1 MVRGRPPIG
10 GNNKANMLRLD
21 KGTRDDC
28 RIVYISTFPPRK
40 CGIATFTQDLTR
52 AMDGLLGTRVKSMVV
67 AMNVEKIVTDTYGRE
82 VIFQIDQNNPDEYVR
97 VAEALNLDDAVKL
110 VNIQHE
116 FGIFGGDCGLN
127 IIYFLDALKK
137 CRVITFHT
145 VIPQPNRDLHYAVRL
160 LADNVNGITTMTHH
174 SKGILIDDY
183 GIPEQSIRVIPHGI
197 HDGTYTSSQRAK
209 AALGFSDKTVLS
221 TFGMLNRGK
230 GLEYV
235 IEALPAVVER
245 YKDFVYIIFGATH
258 PNILKIEGE
267 TYRNSVIERIYNL
280 GLTDHVKMYN
290 QYFPLP
296 KLLQMLKATDI
307 YIATSLYPNQSVSGT
322 LSYALG
328 MGRPVI
334 STAFAQARE
343 EVTPD
348 VGILVDFGNP
358 RAFADAIISL
368 LGDKDRQINL
378 GKNAYF
384 KTRGWTWPN
393 VAVKYAKYFS
403 ECAADLVEVVERKS
417 FPRVKLSHL
426 VRLTDSFGI
435 VQFASLSKP
444 DSTSGYT
451 VDDNAR
457 ALMVVTLCYD
467 RLRHGL
473 ISRSI
478 ANREKLLRLSNI
490 YLDFISLA
498 SRADGY
504 FNNYFNPDR
513 TPDDKFNS
521 QINLEEAT
529 SRALYALA
537 LTSAIGS
544 ISRKITE
551 KAFTI
556 LQEKIR
562 NYTPFQS
569 PRAISWYIKALCILL
584 EKKIEIQGV
593 DLTAAVEEPCD
604 KLLSLYESAGSPQWQ
619 WFESYFTYSNAVL
632 SEALL
637 QAYRVTGKDRYLS
650 VGKTTLDFLVEKT
663 FREGIYMPIGQDGWY
678 FQDGKRNHFDQQ
690 PEEVMTMVYALKVC
704 YSITKDEH
712 YGRLLYKA
720 FNWFLGGNSIEAIMY
735 DRTTGGCYDGVGREY
750 INLNQG
756 AESTV
761 SYLLARLN
769 F

>member
-1 MVRGRPPIG
+1 MDAGYYSKD
-10 GNNKANMLRLD
+10 NLEKAE
-21 KGTRDDC
+21 KVETDC
-28 RIVYISTFPPRK
+28 RIVYIATFPPRK

-52 AMDGLLGTRVKSMVV
+52 AMDGLLETMVKSMVV
-67 AMNVEKIVTDTYGRE
+67 AMNAEKVVSDIYSRK

-97 VAEALNLDDAVKL
+97 VAEALNQNDAVKL

-116 FGIFGGDCGLN
+116 FGIFGGDWGLN
-127 IIYFLDALKK
+127 IIHFLSTLTKPK
-137 CRVITFHT
+137 VITFHT
-145 VIPQPNRDLHYAVRL
+145 VIPQPSQDLRHAVRL
-160 LADNVNGITTMTHH
+160 LADNVNGITVMTHR
-174 SKGILIDDY
+174 SRRILIEDY
-183 GIPEQSIRVIPHGI
+183 GIPEQGIRVIPHGI
-197 HDGTYTSSQRAK
+197 HDGAYTSSKQAK

-258 PNILKIEGE
+258 PNILKTEGE
-267 TYRNSVIERIYNL
+267 TYRNSLIERIYRL
-280 GLTDHVKMYN
+280 GLADHVKMYN
-290 QYFPLP
+290 HYFPLP

-307 YIATSLYPNQSVSGT
+307 YLSTSLDPNQAVSGT

-334 STAFAQARE
+334 STAFAQAKE
-343 EVTPD
+343 DVTAD
-348 VGILVDFGNP
+348 VGILVDFRNP
-358 RAFADAIISL
+358 QAFTDAISSFM
-368 LGDKDRQINL
+368 GDKDRQMNL

-393 VAVKYAKYFS
+393 VAIKYAKYFS
-403 ECAADLVEVVERKS
+403 ECAPDLVEVVERKS
-417 FPRVKLSHL
+417 FPQVKLSHL
-426 VRLTDSFGI
+426 VRLTDRFGI

-444 DSTSGYT
+444 DLTSGYT

-473 ISRSI
+473 LSQSI
-478 ANREKLLRLSNI
+478 ANRGKLLGLTNI

-504 FNNYFNPDR
+504 FNNYFNLDR
-513 TPDDKFNS
+513 TPNDTFNS
-521 QINLEEAT
+521 QVNLEEAT
-529 SRALYALA
+529 SRALYALS

-544 ISRKITE
+544 IPRKLRE

-556 LQEKIR
+556 VQEKVKK
-562 NYTPFQS
+562 NTPFQS
-569 PRAISWYIKALCILL
+569 PRAISWYIKALCVLL
-584 EKKIEIQGV
+584 EKKIEIPGI
-593 DLTAAVEEPCD
+593 DLAGAVGEHCD
-604 KLLSLYESAGSPQWQ
+604 KLLSFYDSASSPQWR
-619 WFESYFTYSNAVL
+619 WFESYFTYSNALL

-637 QAYRVTGKDRYLS
+637 QGYRVTEKDRYLY

-678 FQDGKRNHFDQQ
+678 YRDGKRNHFDQQ
-690 PEEVMTMVYALKVC
+690 PEAVMAMVYALKVC
-704 YSITKDEH
+704 YSITEDEH
-712 YGRLLYKA
+712 YGRLMYRA
-720 FNWFLGGNSIEAIMY
+720 FNWFLGGNSLEAVVY
-735 DRTTGGCYDGVGREY
+735 DRTTGGCYDGVGKKT

-756 AESTV
+756 AESTI

>member
-1 MVRGRPPIG
+1 M
-10 GNNKANMLRLD
+10 
-21 KGTRDDC
+21 
-28 RIVYISTFPPRK
+28 
-40 CGIATFTQDLTR
+40 TQ
-52 AMDGLLGTRVKSMVV
+52 
-67 AMNVEKIVTDTYGRE
+67 
-82 VIFQIDQNNPDEYVR
+82 
-97 VAEALNLDDAVKL
+97 
-110 VNIQHE
+110 
-116 FGIFGGDCGLN
+116 
-127 IIYFLDALKK
+127 
-137 CRVITFHT
+137 
-145 VIPQPNRDLHYAVRL
+145 
-160 LADNVNGITTMTHH
+160 H
-174 SKGILIDDY
+174 SKYILIEDY
-183 GIPEQSIRVIPHGI
+183 GIPEQRIRVIPHGI

-209 AALGFSDKTVLS
+209 AALGFADKTVLS

-235 IEALPAVVER
+235 IEALPAVVDR

-258 PNILKIEGE
+258 PNILKTEGE
-267 TYRNSVIERIYNL
+267 TYRNSLIEKIYNL
-280 GLTDHVKMYN
+280 GLADHVKMYN

-296 KLLQMLKATDI
+296 QLLQMLKATDI
-307 YIATSLYPNQSVSGT
+307 YIATSLDPNQAVSGT

-334 STAFAQARE
+334 STAFAQAKE
-343 EVTPD
+343 DVTAD

-358 RAFADAIISL
+358 WAFADAIISF
-368 LGDKDRQINL
+368 LGDKTGQINL

-393 VAVKYAKYFS
+393 VAIKYAKYFS
-403 ECAADLVEVVERKS
+403 ECAPDLVEVVERKS

-426 VRLTDSFGI
+426 VRLTDRFGI
-435 VQFASLSKP
+435 VQFADLSKP

-473 ISRSI
+473 LSRSI
-478 ANREKLLRLSNI
+478 ANREKLLRLTNI

-504 FNNYFNPDR
+504 FNNYFNLNR

-521 QINLEEAT
+521 QVNLEEAT

-544 ISRKITE
+544 ISSKIRE

-556 LQEKIR
+556 LQEKVKR
-562 NYTPFQS
+562 NTPFQS
-569 PRAISWYIKALCILL
+569 PRAISWYIKALCVLL
-584 EKKIEIQGV
+584 EKNIEIQGI
-593 DLTAAVEEPCD
+593 DLTGALGEHCD
-604 KLLSLYESAGSPQWQ
+604 KLLSLYDSASSPQWQ
-619 WFESYFTYSNAVL
+619 WFESYFTYSNALL

-637 QAYRVTGKDRYLS
+637 QAYRVTGKDRYLY
-650 VGKTTLDFLVEKT
+650 VGKTTLDFLIEKT
-663 FREGIYMPIGQDGWY
+663 FREGIFMPIGQDGWY
-678 FQDGKRNHFDQQ
+678 YRDGKRNHFDQQ

-712 YGRLLYKA
+712 YGRLLYRA

-735 DRTTGGCYDGVGREY
+735 DRTTGGCYDGVGRQN

-756 AESTV
+756 AESTI

>member
-1 MVRGRPPIG
+1 MG
-10 GNNKANMLRLD
+10 GNDKENMRRLD

-28 RIVYISTFPPRK
+28 RIVYIGTFPPRK

-52 AMDGLLGTRVKSMVV
+52 AMDGLLGTSVKSMVV
-67 AMNVEKIVTDTYGRE
+67 AMNVEKIVTDIYSRE
-82 VIFQIDQNNPDEYVR
+82 VIFQIDQNNPDEYVM
-97 VAEALNLDDAVKL
+97 VAEALNQNDAVKL

-116 FGIFGGDCGLN
+116 FGIYGGDWGLN
-127 IIYFLDALKK
+127 IIHFLSTLKK
-137 CRVITFHT
+137 CKVITFHT
-145 VIPQPNRDLHYAVRL
+145 VIPQPSQDLRHAVRL
-160 LADNVNGITTMTHH
+160 LADNVNGITTMTHY
-174 SKGILIDDY
+174 SRRILIEDY
-183 GIPEQSIRVIPHGI
+183 GIPEQGIRVIPHGI
-197 HDGTYTSSQRAK
+197 HDGVYTSSKQAK
-209 AALGFSDKTVLS
+209 AALGFSGKTVLS

-245 YKDFVYIIFGATH
+245 YKDLVYLIFGATH
-258 PNILKIEGE
+258 PNILKTEGE
-267 TYRNSVIERIYNL
+267 TYRNSLIEKIYGL
-280 GLTDHVKMYN
+280 GLADHVKMYN

-307 YIATSLYPNQSVSGT
+307 YISTSLDPNQAVSGT

-334 STAFAQARE
+334 STAFAQAKE
-343 EVTPD
+343 DVTAD
-348 VGILVDFGNP
+348 VGILVDFRNP
-358 RAFADAIISL
+358 QAFTDAISSL
-368 LGDKDRQINL
+368 MGDKDRQIDL

-393 VAVKYAKYFS
+393 VAIKFAKYFS
-403 ECAADLVEVVERKS
+403 ECAPDLVEVVERKS

-426 VRLTDSFGI
+426 VRLTDRFGI
-435 VQFASLSKP
+435 VQFADLSKP
-444 DSTSGYT
+444 DPTSGYT

-467 RLRHGL
+467 RLRHGRL
-473 ISRSI
+473 SRSI
-478 ANREKLLRLSNI
+478 ANREKLLRLTNI

-504 FNNYFNPDR
+504 FNNYFNLDR

-521 QINLEEAT
+521 QVNLEEAT

-544 ISRKITE
+544 ISRKFSE

-556 LQEKIR
+556 MQEKVKR
-562 NYTPFQS
+562 NTPFQS
-569 PRAISWYIKALCILL
+569 PRAISWYIKALCVLL
-584 EKKIEIQGV
+584 EKNIEIQGI
-593 DLTAAVEEPCD
+593 DLTGALEEHCD
-604 KLLSLYESAGSPQWQ
+604 KLLSLYESASSPEWP
-619 WFESYFTYSNAVL
+619 WFESYFTYSNALL

-637 QAYRVTGKDRYLS
+637 QAYRVTGKDRYLY

-663 FREGIYMPIGQDGWY
+663 FREGIFVPIGQDGWY
-678 FQDGKRNHFDQQ
+678 YRDGKHNHFDQQ

-712 YGRLLYKA
+712 YGRLLYRA

-735 DRTTGGCYDGVGREY
+735 DRTTGGCYDGVGRQN

>member
-1 MVRGRPPIG
+1 
-10 GNNKANMLRLD
+10 
-21 KGTRDDC
+21 
-28 RIVYISTFPPRK
+28 
-40 CGIATFTQDLTR
+40 
-52 AMDGLLGTRVKSMVV
+52 MVV

-97 VAEALNLDDAVKL
+97 VAEALNQNDAVKL

-127 IIYFLDALKK
+127 IIYFINALKK
-137 CRVITFHT
+137 CSVITFHT
-145 VIPQPNRDLHYAVRL
+145 VIPQPNQALHYAVRL

-197 HDGTYTSSQRAK
+197 HDGTYTSSRRAK

-267 TYRNSVIERIYNL
+267 TYRNSVIEKIYNL

-358 RAFADAIISL
+358 QAFVDAIISL

-403 ECAADLVEVVERKS
+403 ECVPDLVEVVERKS
-417 FPRVKLSHL
+417 FPQVKLGHL

-435 VQFASLSKP
+435 LQFANLSKP

-457 ALMVVTLCYD
+457 ALMAVTLCYD

-490 YLDFISLA
+490 YLDFISRA

-504 FNNYFNPDR
+504 FNNYFSPDR

-521 QINLEEAT
+521 QINLEEPT
-529 SRALYALA
+529 GRALYALA

-544 ISRKITE
+544 ISRKITQ

-556 LQEKIR
+556 LQEKVK

-569 PRAISWYIKALCILL
+569 PRAISWYIKALCVLL
-584 EKKIEIQGV
+584 EKNIEIQGI
-593 DLTAAVEEPCD
+593 DLTAAVEEHCD
-604 KLLSLYESAGSPQWQ
+604 KLLSLYKSAGSPEWQ
-619 WFESYFTYSNAVL
+619 WFESYFAYSNALL

-637 QAYRVTGKDRYLS
+637 QAYRVTGNDRYLS
-650 VGKTTLDFLVEKT
+650 VGKTTLDFLIEKT
-663 FREGIYMPIGQDGWY
+663 FREGIFLPVGQDGWY
-678 FQDGKRNHFDQQ
+678 HRDGKRNHFDQQ
-690 PEEVMTMVYALKVC
+690 PEEVMTMVYACKAC
-704 YSITKDEH
+704 YLITKDEH
-712 YGRLLYKA
+712 YAKLFYRA

-735 DRTTGGCYDGVGREY
+735 DRTTGGCYDGVGREN

>member
-1 MVRGRPPIG
+1 MDAGYYSKD
-10 GNNKANMLRLD
+10 NLEKAE
-21 KGTRDDC
+21 KVETDC
-28 RIVYISTFPPRK
+28 RIVYIATFPPRK

-52 AMDGLLGTRVKSMVV
+52 AMDGLLETMVKSMVV
-67 AMNVEKIVTDTYGRE
+67 AMNAEKVVSDIYGRE

-97 VAEALNLDDAVKL
+97 VAEALNQNDAVKL

-116 FGIFGGDCGLN
+116 FGIFGGDWGLN
-127 IIYFLDALKK
+127 IIYFLSTLTKPK
-137 CRVITFHT
+137 VINFHT
-145 VIPQPNRDLHYAVRL
+145 VIPQPSQDLRHAVRL
-160 LADNVNGITTMTHH
+160 LADNVNGITVMTHR
-174 SKGILIDDY
+174 SRRILIEDY
-183 GIPEQSIRVIPHGI
+183 GIPEQGIRVIPHGI
-197 HDGTYTSSQRAK
+197 HDGAYISSKQAK

-258 PNILKIEGE
+258 PNILKTEGE
-267 TYRNSVIERIYNL
+267 TYRNSLIERIYRL
-280 GLTDHVKMYN
+280 GLDDHVKMYN

-296 KLLQMLKATDI
+296 KLLKMLKATDI
-307 YIATSLYPNQSVSGT
+307 YISASLDPNQAVSGT

-334 STAFAQARE
+334 STAFAQAKE
-343 EVTPD
+343 DVTAD
-348 VGILVDFGNP
+348 VGILVDFRDP
-358 RAFADAIISL
+358 QAFTDAISSFME
-368 LGDKDRQINL
+368 DKDRQMNL

-393 VAVKYAKYFS
+393 VAIKYAKYFS
-403 ECAADLVEVVERKS
+403 ECAPDLVEVVERKS
-417 FPRVKLSHL
+417 FPQVKLGHL
-426 VRLTDSFGI
+426 VRLTDRFGI

-444 DSTSGYT
+444 DLTSGYT

-473 ISRSI
+473 LSQSI
-478 ANREKLLRLSNI
+478 ASRGKLLGLINI

-504 FNNYFNPDR
+504 FNNYFNIDR
-513 TPDDKFNS
+513 TPNDTFNS
-521 QINLEEAT
+521 QVNLEEAT
-529 SRALYALA
+529 SRALYALS

-544 ISRKITE
+544 IPRKIRE

-556 LQEKIR
+556 VQEKVKKNI
-562 NYTPFQS
+562 PFQS
-569 PRAISWYIKALCILL
+569 PRAISWYIKALCVLL
-584 EKKIEIQGV
+584 EKKIEIPGI
-593 DLTAAVEEPCD
+593 DLAGAVGEHCD
-604 KLLSLYESAGSPQWQ
+604 KLLSLYDSASSPQWR
-619 WFESYFTYSNAVL
+619 WFESYFTYSNALL

-637 QAYRVTGKDRYLS
+637 QGYRVTEKDRYLY

-678 FQDGKRNHFDQQ
+678 YRDGKRSHFDQQ
-690 PEEVMTMVYALKVC
+690 PEAVMAMVYALKVC
-704 YSITKDEH
+704 YSITEDEH
-712 YGRLLYKA
+712 YGRLMYRA
-720 FNWFLGGNSIEAIMY
+720 FNWFLGGNSLEAVVY
-735 DRTTGGCYDGVGREY
+735 DRTTGGCYDGVGRQH

-756 AESTV
+756 AESTI

>member
-1 MVRGRPPIG
+1 MR
-10 GNNKANMLRLD
+10 RLD
-21 KGTRDDC
+21 TCVRDAC
-28 RIVYISTFPPRK
+28 RIAYVATFPPRK
-40 CGIATFTQDLTR
+40 CGIATFTQDLTQ
-52 AMDGLLGTRVKSMVV
+52 AIDSLLKPSVHSMVV
-67 AMNVEKIVTDTYGRE
+67 AMNVERVVTDIYSRE
-82 VIFQIDQNNPDEYVR
+82 VIFQIDQNNPDEYVK
-97 VAEALNLDDAVKL
+97 VAETLNRDDAVKL

-116 FGIFGGDCGLN
+116 FGIFGGEWGLN
-127 IIYFLDALKK
+127 IIHLLSTLTKPK
-137 CRVITFHT
+137 VITLHT
-145 VIPQPNRDLHYAVRL
+145 VIPQPSPDLRHAVRL
-160 LADNVNGITTMTHH
+160 LADNVNGITAMTYH
-174 SKGILIDDY
+174 SRHILIEDY
-183 GIPEQSIRVIPHGI
+183 GIPEQCIRVIPHGI
-197 HDGTYTSSQRAK
+197 HDGAYTSSQQAK
-209 AALGFSDKTVLS
+209 AALGFSGKTVLS

-258 PNILKIEGE
+258 PNILKTEGE
-267 TYRNSVIERIYNL
+267 TYRNSLIEKIYML
-280 GLTDHVKMYN
+280 GLADHVKMYN
-290 QYFPLP
+290 HYFPLP

-307 YIATSLYPNQSVSGT
+307 YIATPLDPNQAVSGT

-334 STAFAQARE
+334 STAFAQAKE
-343 EVTPD
+343 DVTPD
-348 VGILVDFGNP
+348 VGILVDFRNP
-358 RAFADAIISL
+358 QAFTDAIISF

-393 VAVKYAKYFS
+393 VAIKYAKYFS
-403 ECAADLVEVVERKS
+403 ECSPDLVEVVARKS
-417 FPRVKLSHL
+417 FPRIKLSHL

-435 VQFASLSKP
+435 VQFANLSKP

-467 RLRHGL
+467 RLQRGL
-473 ISRSI
+473 LSRSI
-478 ANREKLLRLSNI
+478 ANREKLLKLINI

-504 FNNYFNPDR
+504 FNNSFNSDR
-513 TPDDKFNS
+513 NPDDKFNS
-521 QINLEEAT
+521 QSNLEEAT
-529 SRALYALA
+529 SRAFYALA

-544 ISRKITE
+544 IPAKLRE

-556 LQEKIR
+556 LQEKVKK
-562 NYTPFQS
+562 NTPFQS
-569 PRAISWYIKALCILL
+569 PRAISWYIKALCVLL
-584 EKKIEIQGV
+584 EKNIEIQGI
-593 DLTAAVEEPCD
+593 DLTAAVEDDCD
-604 KLLSLYESAGSPQWQ
+604 KLLSFYESASSPQWQ
-619 WFESYFTYSNAVL
+619 WFESYFTYSNALL

-637 QAYRVTGKDRYLS
+637 QAYRVTGKDRYLN
-650 VGKTTLDFLVEKT
+650 VGKTTLDFLVEQT
-663 FREGIYMPIGQDGWY
+663 FRKGIFVPIGQDGWY
-678 FQDGKRNHFDQQ
+678 HRDGKRNRFDQQ

-712 YGRLLYKA
+712 YGRLLQRA
-720 FNWFLGGNSIEAIMY
+720 FNWFLGDNIIEAIVY
-735 DRTTGGCYDGVGREY
+735 DRTTGGCYDGVGRQY

-756 AESTV
+756 AESTI